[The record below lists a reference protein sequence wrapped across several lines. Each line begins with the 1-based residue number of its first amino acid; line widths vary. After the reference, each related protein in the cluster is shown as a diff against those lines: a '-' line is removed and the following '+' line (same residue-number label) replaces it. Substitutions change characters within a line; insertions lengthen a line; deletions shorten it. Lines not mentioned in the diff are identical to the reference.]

1 MLLSLA
7 TGRRWWGQTTV
18 GGDDGESVRWRQREP
33 ERPVVNRVHLQG
45 DGEPGA
51 YVKRSAL
58 VSGVGDWVG

>member
-1 MLLSLA
+1 LLSLA
-7 TGRRWWGQTTV
+7 KTRRKRWNKKV
-18 GGDDGESVRWRQREP
+18 EGDEGERVRTRQSERE
-33 ERPVVNRVHLQG
+33 RNVVKRVHLHG